1 MNIFDE
7 DDRVA
12 KLMFKEM
19 TSTKPIS
26 REDEAALFAEYRTAT
41 RERKDQIRN
50 CIVSANLRF
59 ALKAAM
65 LYKDVPKVSITDMVS
80 EANLGLLKAFDT
92 YNPNS
97 KIKFISWAVW
107 QIRHRFSKY
116 FDGIDMIRIPTHQK
130 TKLNLKRKELD
141 VDQFDDKTAFFHN
154 ITQAPVSLDSPCN
167 EEESDCKLSDIIED
181 THADNAERRTYTR
194 LAQKS
199 ILDVIDNTLTQDEVA
214 VIKSIYGVGT
224 ERGRGS
230 LEDASVAINKS
241 HERVRQI
248 RDRALGKLS
257 KQDKIKELKNILVE
271 CAESN
276 NL

>member
-1 MNIFDE
+1 MNIFNE
-7 DDRVA
+7 DDRVT

-26 REDEAALFAEYRTAT
+26 REEEVALFTEYKTAS
-41 RERKDQIRN
+41 RDRKDQIRN
-50 CIVSANLRF
+50 LVVSANLRF

-65 LYKDVPKVSITDMVS
+65 LYKDVPKVSLTDMVS

-130 TKLNLKRKELD
+130 TKLNLKRREMEI
-141 VDQFDDKTAFFHN
+141 DQFDDKTAFFHN
-154 ITQAPVSLDSPCN
+154 ITQCPVSLDTPCN
-167 EEESDCKLSDIIED
+167 DDESECKLSDIIED
-181 THADNAERRTYTR
+181 TRVDNAELRTYTR

-199 ILDVIDNTLTQDEVA
+199 ILDAIDSTLTHDEVA
-214 VIKSIYGVGT
+214 VIKSIYGVGS

-230 LEDASVAINKS
+230 LDDASLAINKS

-257 KQDKIKELKNILVE
+257 KHDKIKELKNILIE
-271 CAESN
+271 CTESN
-276 NL
+276 KL